1 MQGEG
6 APDAN
11 GRKEALDRE
20 MDNRKSHT
28 IYELMPRAPSAQYA
42 QSALPPLMYKNGI
55 FEKNKARRVAW
66 GNCQC
71 AGVDFGE
78 SFSPVM
84 CLESRR
90 TFIALPAIHNLDVIQ
105 FDID

>member
-28 IYELMPRAPSAQYA
+28 IYELMPRVPSAQYA

-55 FEKNKARRVAW
+55 FAE
-66 GNCQC
+66 
-71 AGVDFGE
+71 
-78 SFSPVM
+78 
-84 CLESRR
+84 
-90 TFIALPAIHNLDVIQ
+90 
-105 FDID
+105 